1 MELDII
7 KNMQSA
13 PNMGKKFGQDVE
25 PKGTYVLA
33 KTSDYLAYPW
43 VQGKASINKPL
54 IINISDETQIS
65 YKQDLANQY
74 KAKGQKLTNKLM
86 SMGYDALITKY
97 QDGSTGEIV
106 LFPNAKFM
114 LDTVNENKSGFK
126 LFLRENL
133 QQADKLYFKSGK
145 LTPQDRE
152 LVLSITNG
160 DNYTRLVSDWLYHLT
175 KIWKEDSNS
184 VTVKKFLPDFYQYL
198 KTYDKNVFPVAYNLE
213 DYSAL
218 TNDNNKHILELFS
231 CLKERQ
237 TTINE
242 LNKLPSI
249 GRRNLTSL
257 IRTPQNSEYGFKDIS
272 QKLALLN
279 RNIQYLPKN
288 SEKYDSILNKIF
300 NSKNSLKDMVETAE
314 HFVNAFNQYT
324 EDISKEDIIEHLDYI
339 DADLVQNSNNILV
352 IKVNDSEAMQ
362 TIGCSSLWCFS
373 RPNSEG
379 FWDDYAGLGYVFV
392 IFDFN
397 RDTDDALF
405 MMVLLPDTDTVYS
418 STNIPIEDVGEDIEY
433 GYTHLKEIGV
443 DLNKIEKYSTA
454 TVNEN
459 KTVIKNILR
468 ENFVSE
474 TKQSPI
480 VAYHGSPK
488 RILKFVDEFVGGEE
502 AADQE
507 GPGIYFTSS
516 FDNAGHYGEYVHKV
530 TLTPRKL
537 LSTKPSSNKL
547 AGLIEKMVL
556 MAPDWEMH
564 AQDYDENPRIGLRK
578 FIQSTIEYNDT
589 EKDVLQQIWYD
600 FYRYKPVDFVRNMV
614 KMGIDGIMVP
624 KENGVIHYIIYNPSI
639 INIDN

>member
-1 MELDII
+1 
-7 KNMQSA
+7 
-13 PNMGKKFGQDVE
+13 MGKRFGQDVE
-25 PKGTYVLA
+25 PKGTYVTQ
-33 KTSDYLAYPW
+33 KYDNFPVKYPW
-43 VQGKASINKPL
+43 VEGKAVLKNPL
-54 IINISDETQIS
+54 YIDVTNETLIS
-65 YKQDLANQY
+65 YKRDLAKRF
-74 KAKGQKLTNKLM
+74 KAKGQNLTNLLM
-86 SMGYDALITKY
+86 QRGYDAIITRFD
-97 QDGSTGEIV
+97 DGSTDEII

-114 LDTVNENKSGFK
+114 LNKLNETNTGFK

-231 CLKERQ
+231 CLKERETAIKQ
-237 TTINE
+237 
-242 LNKLPSI
+242 LSKLPSI
-249 GRRNLTSL
+249 GRRNLGSL
-257 IRTPQNSEYGFKDIS
+257 IRTPQNSEYGFKDVAE
-272 QKLALLN
+272 KLSNLN
-279 RNIQYLPKN
+279 KQIERLPKN

-339 DADLVQNSNNILV
+339 DADLIQNSNNILV
-352 IKVNDSEAMQ
+352 IKVNDYEAMQ

-373 RPNSEG
+373 RPNSES
-379 FWDDYAGLGYVFV
+379 FWDDYARLGYVFV

-418 STNIPIEDVGEDIEY
+418 STNIPIEDIAEDIEY
-433 GYTHLKEIGV
+433 GYTYLKKIGV
-443 DLNKIEKYSTA
+443 DLNKIEKYNTT
-454 TVNEN
+454 TVNES
-459 KTVIKNILR
+459 KKVIKNILR

-480 VAYHGSPK
+480 IAYHGSPK
-488 RILKFVDEFVGGEE
+488 RILKFVDEFVGGEK

-547 AGLIEKMVL
+547 AGLIEKMVM
-556 MAPDWEMH
+556 MASDWEMH
-564 AQDYDENPRIGLRK
+564 AQDYNENPKIGLRK

-600 FYRYKPVDFVRNMV
+600 FYRYAPVDFVRNMV
-614 KMGIDGIMVP
+614 KIGIDGIMVP
-624 KENGVIHYIIYNPSI
+624 KENGGIHYIIYNPSI
-639 INIDN
+639 INIEK